1 MFLTLLPVWL
11 SGLIL
16 VGLPTLLAVG
26 GQVLLRRN
34 VGLERLRSNNEV
46 AGFKFAAV
54 GVLYAVLLAFAVIV
68 VWERFSDAESR
79 VSEEAGA
86 AATIYRLADGI
97 DERTSAALR
106 DRLSAYLNA
115 VIDEEW
121 PAMERGESSL
131 SAAHALHDV
140 YSGALMLNPADR
152 RGTVLLSEILRQ
164 LDVVTQA
171 RRARLNSAAG
181 IVPGIV
187 WFVLFAG
194 AVITVGFTFFFAT
207 ENLRAQT
214 LMTGAL
220 CGLIFSG
227 LLIIVA
233 IDHPF
238 AGSVKVTPE
247 ALSAVLHDL
256 GSASREPVHA
266 N

>member
-1 MFLTLLPVWL
+1 ML
-11 SGLIL
+11 SM
-16 VGLPTLLAVG
+16 TSM
-26 GQVLLRRN
+26 QVLSCSIRPT
-34 VGLERLRSNNEV
+34 G
-46 AGFKFAAV
+46 
-54 GVLYAVLLAFAVIV
+54 GVRCCCA
-68 VWERFSDAESR
+68 
-79 VSEEAGA
+79 
-86 AATIYRLADGI
+86 
-97 DERTSAALR
+97 
-106 DRLSAYLNA
+106 
-115 VIDEEW
+115 
-121 PAMERGESSL
+121 
-131 SAAHALHDV
+131 
-140 YSGALMLNPADR
+140 
-152 RGTVLLSEILRQ
+152 EILRQ

-256 GSASREPVHA
+256 GSASKEPVHA

>member
-16 VGLPTLLAVG
+16 VGVPILLAVG
-26 GQVLLRRN
+26 AQVLLRRN
-34 VGLERLRSNNEV
+34 LGLERLRSNNEV

-86 AATIYRLADGI
+86 AATIYRLAEGI
-97 DERTSAALR
+97 DEQTGAVLR
-106 DRLSAYLNA
+106 DRLSTYLNA
-115 VIDEEW
+115 VIDVEW
-121 PAMERGESSL
+121 PAMEHGESSV

-140 YSGALMLNPADR
+140 YASALMINPADR
-152 RGTVLLSEILRQ
+152 RGAVLLSEILHQ
-164 LDVVTQA
+164 LDSVTQG
-171 RRARLNSAAG
+171 RRAKLNAAAG

-220 CGLIFSG
+220 
-227 LLIIVA
+227 
-233 IDHPF
+233 
-238 AGSVKVTPE
+238 
-247 ALSAVLHDL
+247 SA
-256 GSASREPVHA
+256 
-266 N
+266 

>member
-152 RGTVLLSEILRQ
+152 RGAVLLAEILRQ

-171 RRARLNSAAG
+171 RRARTQLGGRHCAG
-181 IVPGIV
+181 HRLVRPVRGRRYHRRLH
-187 WFVLFAG
+187 VLLRHGESSRPDTDDRSTVRPDLLRIAYHRGDRPSIRGFREGDAG
-194 AVITVGFTFFFAT
+194 G
-207 ENLRAQT
+207 T
-214 LMTGAL
+214 LG
-220 CGLIFSG
+220 G
-227 LLIIVA
+227 
-233 IDHPF
+233 P
-238 AGSVKVTPE
+238 P
-247 ALSAVLHDL
+247 
-256 GSASREPVHA
+256 
-266 N
+266 